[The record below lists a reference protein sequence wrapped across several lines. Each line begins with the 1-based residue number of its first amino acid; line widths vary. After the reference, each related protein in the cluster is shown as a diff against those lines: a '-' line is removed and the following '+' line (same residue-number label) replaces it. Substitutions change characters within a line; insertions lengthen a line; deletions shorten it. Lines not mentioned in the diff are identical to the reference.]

1 MAKEKIIKRNKF
13 IKKIRNAYEF
23 KYGSS
28 DMAKSE
34 VRHYTRSRVGNVMY
48 FVFIIAAGLFSL
60 LPLVY
65 SIVTSFKPLDEL
77 LVFPPTL
84 ITVKR
89 PTITNYIAI
98 PSLLSSLSVP
108 ISRYLF
114 NSTFISIIGTALH
127 VVISAMAAFVLA
139 KTDLKFKKIIFT
151 VIQFSLLFNGFTLAI
166 PRYIIYAEM
175 GIINTYWVYILPF
188 IPSAMGVFLMKQ
200 YMDGYVPN
208 ALLEAAHIDG
218 ASWFQIFSKII
229 FPIVRPCVLTLT
241 LFSFRD
247 MWMTIPG
254 GTVFSE
260 QLKTLPTIMSTIA
273 AGGIARTGSSM
284 AASVIMMFPTI
295 LVYFISQGSIKQTMG
310 SAGIKG

>member
-1 MAKEKIIKRNKF
+1 MRRFKPF
-13 IKKIRNAYEF
+13 KKLRDAYNF
-23 KYGSS
+23 RFGSS
-28 DMAKSE
+28 DYAKAE
-34 VRHYTRSRVGNVMY
+34 VRHYTRSTLGNI
-48 FVFIIAAGLFSL
+48 FFFALLIGASLFSV
-60 LPLVY
+60 LPLIY

-89 PTITNYIAI
+89 PTLTNYISI
-98 PSLLSSLSVP
+98 PELLSSLSVP
-108 ISRYLF
+108 ISRYVF
-114 NSTFISIIGTALH
+114 NGFFVSLVGTVLH
-127 VVISAMAAFVLA
+127 VLASATASFVLS

-175 GIINTYWVYILPF
+175 NIINTYWIYILPF

-200 YMDGYVPN
+200 YMDGYVPD
-208 ALLEAAHIDG
+208 ALIEAAHIDG
-218 ASWFQIFSKII
+218 ANWFQTFGMIV
-229 FPIVRPCVLTLT
+229 FPIVKPCVLTLV
-241 LFSFRD
+241 LFTFKD
-247 MWMTIPG
+247 IWMTVPG
-254 GTVFSE
+254 GTIFSE
-260 QLKTLPTIMSTIA
+260 QLKTLPTIISTIG

-284 AASVIMMFPTI
+284 AASVIMMIPTI